1 MCEYIRVEN
10 LNYKNENIERKY
22 LNRMQNDQFLKV
34 NNSLL
39 ELEKYFIELKDR
51 KLKDR
56 EVKIKKETEELFSK
70 PIIVSIDKFGQKE
83 MKKIGPIKST
93 WYDWLIIHTP
103 DSIKKRVGGFKDKI
117 VGPFKTSTPK
127 QTPYWRGKKLSKPK
141 TQSKLRK
148 PFILKKKR
156 RNYT

>member
-22 LNRMQNDQFLKV
+22 LNSMQKDQFLKV

-51 KLKDR
+51 ELKDR

-70 PIIVSIDKFGQKE
+70 PIIVSMDKFGQKE

-93 WYDWLIIHTP
+93 WYDWLIIYTP

-127 QTPYWRGKKLSKPK
+127 QTLYWRGKKLSKPK
-141 TQSKLRK
+141 TQNKLRK

>member
-10 LNYKNENIERKY
+10 LNYKNENIERKD
-22 LNRMQNDQFLKV
+22 LNSMQKDQFLKV

-51 KLKDR
+51 ELKGR

-70 PIIVSIDKFGQKE
+70 PIIVSIDKFGKKE

-93 WYDWLIIHTP
+93 WYDWLIIYTLDP
-103 DSIKKRVGGFKDKI
+103 IKKRVGGFKDKI

-141 TQSKLRK
+141 TQNKLRN
-148 PFILKKKR
+148 PSILKKKR
-156 RNYT
+156 RHYT